1 MKNIAYF
8 LIPKNDVAYLYNDST
23 VRQGIEKMRFH
34 GYSAIPVI
42 DREGKYIRTISDG
55 DFLGYVIDNGSSE
68 YAPLD
73 SIVEKKANLPVK
85 ITASIEELFDCACNQ
100 NFVPVT
106 DDSGIFVG
114 IVTRRQ
120 IIKYLVQDRNNA
132 SE

>member
-8 LIPKNDVAYLYNDST
+8 LIPKNEVAYLYNDCT

-42 DREGKYIRTISDG
+42 TRDGKYIRTVSEG
-55 DFLGYVIDNGSSE
+55 DFLGYVISDGYSE

-73 SIVEKKANLPVK
+73 TIVEKKKNLPVR
-85 ITASIEELFDCACNQ
+85 ITASIEELFDHACNQ

-106 DDSGIFVG
+106 DDSDIFVG
-114 IVTRRQ
+114 IVTRKQ
-120 IIKYLVQDRNNA
+120 IIKYLCENR
-132 SE
+132 

>member
-1 MKNIAYF
+1 MRNIAYF
-8 LIPKNDVAYLYNDST
+8 LIPKNEVAYLYNNCT

-42 DREGKYIRTISDG
+42 DKDGKYVRTVSEG
-55 DFLGYVIDNGSSE
+55 DFLGYVISESYSE

-73 SIVEKKANLPVK
+73 VIVEKKTNLPVK
-85 ITASIEELFDCACNQ
+85 ITASIEELFGRACNQ

-120 IIKYLVQDRNNA
+120 IIKYLCENK
-132 SE
+132 

>member
-1 MKNIAYF
+1 
-8 LIPKNDVAYLYNDST
+8 
-23 VRQGIEKMRFH
+23 MRFH

-42 DREGKYIRTISDG
+42 DKDGKYVRTVSEG
-55 DFLGYVIDNGSSE
+55 DFLGYVISESYSE

-73 SIVEKKANLPVK
+73 VIVEKKTNLPVK
-85 ITASIEELFDCACNQ
+85 ITASIEELFGRACNQ

-120 IIKYLVQDRNNA
+120 IIKYLCENK
-132 SE
+132 

>member
-1 MKNIAYF
+1 MRNIAYF
-8 LIPKNDVAYLYNDST
+8 LIPKNEVAYLYNDCT

-42 DREGKYIRTISDG
+42 DKDGKYVRTVSEG
-55 DFLGYVIDNGSSE
+55 DFLGYVISESYSE

-73 SIVEKKANLPVK
+73 VIVEKKTNLPVK
-85 ITASIEELFDCACNQ
+85 ITASIEELFGHACNQ

-120 IIKYLVQDRNNA
+120 IIKYLCENK
-132 SE
+132 